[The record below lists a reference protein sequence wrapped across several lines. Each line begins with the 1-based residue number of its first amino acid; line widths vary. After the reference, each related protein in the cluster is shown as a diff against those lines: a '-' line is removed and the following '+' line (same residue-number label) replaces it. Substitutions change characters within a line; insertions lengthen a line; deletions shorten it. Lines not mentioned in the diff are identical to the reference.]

1 MIYAFFPNLDCL
13 SIIAALVYGLRYKEG
28 HAVRHWKDT
37 QHWYSLDLRT
47 QQIWDYVGDNY
58 VHRLNQSKA
67 DGKLVEMNSPCMS
80 HEAHCGT
87 CECSEDSGISG
98 ALFNSKVEAVCFTIA
113 NSFGNCEYIIFITD
127 YFGLLIIIG
136 LAKLSIDI
144 LFPFLMIDCR

>member
-1 MIYAFFPNLDCL
+1 MFVAYLWITLFPKFGIL
-13 SIIAALVYGLRYKEG
+13 SIIVALVYGLRYKEG

-98 ALFNSKVEAVCFTIA
+98 ALFNSKVEAVCSAIA
-113 NSFGNCEYIIFITD
+113 NSFGNCEYIIFITERD
-127 YFGLLIIIG
+127 LIW
-136 LAKLSIDI
+136 
-144 LFPFLMIDCR
+144 LFSVVDNYWSC